1 MDPINLLFIAGGGAL
16 AGLLIG
22 AILASVLAGRSA
34 AALRTSLE
42 DELTDLRT
50 RSNQTAEQ
58 LSAARAE
65 LAAAQARADELPGL
79 RERLHAEQTRAS
91 ALQSELSAERTRIS
105 EREQALAEERR
116 TLEAFSEQV
125 REQFKALAG
134 DALDAS
140 QKKFLERAEA
150 TFRHQ
155 QERAQGDLS
164 KLVEPIGKTLGEF
177 RQKVEEIEKERAT
190 HRGELAQQITFLSQ
204 GLARQQDETA
214 KLVNALQ
221 RSSTTRGQWGERT
234 VENILELAGLTKGVD
249 YDPQHHTRDS
259 EGRALR
265 PDFVVKLPGGGRFVI
280 DSKVALTAYL
290 DAVDASNEETRKQ
303 HLRRHAA
310 QVKTHVK
317 ALSGKDYVAAV
328 DGAIDFVALFIPG
341 ESFYAAAIEED
352 PNLFDEAIRANVI
365 IVTPATLL
373 ALAKAVSYG
382 WNQQRLE
389 ENAEKI
395 ATLGAELYDRVGV
408 FAGHLDRVGSGLR
421 SATSNYNK
429 AVASLESRVLVSA
442 RRMAELNASAAK
454 TIDAP
459 SQVEESPRALS
470 APQDDDS

>member
-1 MDPINLLFIAGGGAL
+1 MDPLNLLLITGGGAV

-22 AILASVLAGRSA
+22 AGLAAILIQRA
-34 AALRTSLE
+34 AQPALEAARARAAELETRQAETAVSLSE
-42 DELTDLRT
+42 
-50 RSNQTAEQ
+50 
-58 LSAARAE
+58 ARAE
-65 LAAAQARADELPGL
+65 LAAAEARAAELPEL
-79 RERLHAEQTRAS
+79 RARLQAEQTRGAG
-91 ALQSELSAERTRIS
+91 LQSQLSAEQTRIA
-105 EREQALAEERR
+105 EREQALAEERK
-116 TLEAFSEQV
+116 TLAAFSEQV

-134 DALDAS
+134 DALDVS

-177 RQKVEEIEKERAT
+177 RQKVEQIEKERAG
-190 HRGELAQQITFLSQ
+190 HRGELTQQLTLLSQ

-259 EGRALR
+259 EGVALR
-265 PDFVVKLPGGGRFVI
+265 PDFVVRLPGGGRFVI

-290 DAVDASNEETRKQ
+290 DAVDASDEETRKQ

-317 ALSGKDYVAAV
+317 QLSKKEYAGAV

-395 ATLGAELYDRVGV
+395 AALGAELYERVGV
-408 FAGHLDRVGSGLR
+408 FAGHLDRVGSGLKT
-421 SATSNYNK
+421 ATSNYNK

-442 RRMAELNASAAK
+442 RKMADLNAAAVK
-454 TIDAP
+454 SIEAP
-459 SQVEESPRALS
+459 DQVEESPRQLA
-470 APQDDDS
+470 APDGEDS